1 MTTTTLT
8 RRPGLAVI
16 IIAYAAFI
24 ALGLME
30 GLLGVA
36 WPSMRVTFELPLD
49 ALGILLLAATSGHII
64 ASFSN
69 GRILQLTGISTLL
82 MLALTL
88 RGSAFLTQSIA
99 PAWLLVVGVGFL
111 GGIGAGMLDAGMN
124 TFAAARFRPRLLN
137 WLHASFAVGAS
148 LGSLLMTALL
158 SAGQNW
164 RLGFGLLAGVNL
176 VLAVVFAFTRNRWTL
191 PHEALTADQPPPT
204 KIRSR
209 DTLKLPIVWI
219 SIATFALYTGL
230 ELGLG
235 QWSFTLATESREI
248 AEATAGVWTTLYWG
262 SLTAGRIILGF
273 IETNTERLVRLA
285 LILVVAGA
293 TLFALNLNPTF
304 SLAGLMMVGFGL
316 APVFPALIALT
327 PLRIGADHAS
337 NAIGFQVGAA
347 GIGAAIL
354 PGLAGVLGDNYG
366 LEVIALFFATAA
378 VLLFLAQETAARTAH
393 QSIEKINNHKI

>member
-8 RRPGLAVI
+8 KRPGLMVI
-16 IIAYAAFI
+16 IIAYTAFI
-24 ALGLME
+24 ALGLMD

-36 WPSMRVTFELPLD
+36 WPSMRVTFGLPID
-49 ALGILLLAATSGHII
+49 AFGILLLAFTSGHII

-69 GRILQLTGISTLL
+69 GRFLQLTAISTLL

-88 RGSAFLTQSIA
+88 RGGAFLTQSLA
-99 PAWLLVVGVGFL
+99 PTWLLVVGVGFL
-111 GGIGAGMLDAGMN
+111 SGMGAGMLDAGMN

-148 LGSLLMTALL
+148 LGSLVMTALL
-158 SAGQNW
+158 GAGQNW

-176 VLAVVFAFTRNRWTL
+176 TLAVVFAFTRDRWTL
-191 PHEALTADQPPPT
+191 PHQDLTADQPPPT
-204 KIRSR
+204 NIRSR

-219 SIATFALYTGL
+219 SIVTFALYTGL

-235 QWSFTLATESREI
+235 QWSFTLATESRGI
-248 AEATAGVWTTLYWG
+248 AETTAGVWTTLYWG

-285 LILVVAGA
+285 LLLVVAGGA
-293 TLFALNLNPTF
+293 LFALNLNPAF

-327 PLRIGADHAS
+327 PLRIGADHAP

-354 PGLAGVLGDNYG
+354 PGLAGVLGDRYG
-366 LEVIALFFATAA
+366 LELIALFFATVA
-378 VLLFLAQETAARTAH
+378 VLLFLAQETAART
-393 QSIEKINNHKI
+393 SRKS